1 MKKER
6 ISSRQKVQALLA
18 STNGLVKIDDAQ
30 EIFVVSREKASHLL
44 WRLAKQGWIKKLKD
58 GLYRVVP
65 LDSSDASLTD
75 ENPWLIAHELFSPC
89 YIGGWTAANFWGLT
103 DQLFL
108 KTWVMTT
115 RPVHKKERSVA
126 QHGYV
131 LRQIKDTYLFGLKN
145 EWIENN
151 KILIS
156 DPHKTVLD
164 FLSFPND
171 YTAQTMVEILESYLR
186 SDLKNIEVITQYTQK
201 IPNRAILKR
210 LGFLLEL
217 LAPDE
222 KDLVEYCY
230 KNISKGYS
238 ALSTQSPCTQTIP
251 RWNLKVPERLKE
263 HQERD

>member
-18 STNGLVKIDDAQ
+18 RTNGLVKIDDAQ
-30 EIFVVSREKASHLL
+30 EVLGVSREKASHIL
-44 WRLAKQGWIKKLKD
+44 WRLAKQGWVRKLKD

-65 LDSSDASLTD
+65 LEASDGSLTD
-75 ENPWLIAHELFSPC
+75 ENPWMIANELFSPC

-115 RPVHKKERSVA
+115 RPVHKKERSIA
-126 QHGYV
+126 QHDYV
-131 LRQIKDTYLFGLKN
+131 LRQVKSTYLFGLKN

-171 YTAQTMVEILESYLR
+171 YTAQTMVEIFESYLR
-186 SDLKNIEVITQYTQK
+186 SEHKNIDIIAQYAQK
-201 IPNRAILKR
+201 IPNRTTLKR

-222 KDLVEYCY
+222 KALIEYCH

-238 ALSTQSPCTQTIP
+238 SLSTQSPCTQTIP

-263 HQERD
+263 PQEHD